1 MMSCGGCCVWPCFCS
16 LFLLFLPSL
25 STSHFTF
32 LFFLCTEL
40 LQVIATF
47 LTLLKSKLHILNIG
61 LCSMLV
67 KMSSGNNTK
76 YCVYECTIWAKCDL
90 RRVYPYVP
98 QFCAA
103 YCTVLWSGRDDLR
116 FSDMPGETFPRC
128 NVMYKWRAVATQV
141 WAVYSHYPPL
151 VQLPRLWEGRVSVV
165 TIWTLWVD

>member
-67 KMSSGNNTK
+67 KMSSSNNTK

-103 YCTVLWSGRDDLR
+103 YCTVLLSHRDEAIWGFLTCRERRSLVAMWCINEELWPRRSELSTHIILLSCSCRGSGKVGCQ
-116 FSDMPGETFPRC
+116 S
-128 NVMYKWRAVATQV
+128 
-141 WAVYSHYPPL
+141 
-151 VQLPRLWEGRVSVV
+151 
-165 TIWTLWVD
+165 